1 MEPPPFFSSEDN
13 LDNGYHVQNAA
24 SLPAPNQES
33 DEDNEAYE
41 PVSPDETIP
50 QDNMD
55 YFVARMKTDTHEHFA
70 QQLQIAQPPEEQ
82 AQQTMPPPFL
92 SNDQSN
98 DNDDNLTPVS
108 TKSRSQQPAAQQLDD
123 STTQGSSGPPP
134 PPAFSSGIPT
144 INRIDK
150 QSQSIPLHPPPP
162 VPTTAATSD
171 VPREPSLARNRQ
183 HSYNVPPP
191 GVVELAV
198 LLAVAAHSQNKITEF
213 NLMTMQRWTVKK
225 NHKNL

>member
-98 DNDDNLTPVS
+98 DNDENLTPVS
-108 TKSRSQQPAAQQLDD
+108 TKSRSQQPGAQQLDD
-123 STTQGSSGPPP
+123 STTQDTS
-134 PPAFSSGIPT
+134 AMSGIPT

-150 QSQSIPLHPPPP
+150 QSHCTHRLCWQQVAPNTVRVIYRRSSAIY
-162 VPTTAATSD
+162 SD
-171 VPREPSLARNRQ
+171 L
-183 HSYNVPPP
+183 
-191 GVVELAV
+191 
-198 LLAVAAHSQNKITEF
+198 
-213 NLMTMQRWTVKK
+213 
-225 NHKNL
+225 